1 MKKRLMGSTVQLL
14 LADMT
19 SERNPDVNLIITLVL
34 FSIFRC
40 LREKKDVFENINQEI
55 VKALGRNKNIV
66 LYYMYFRKEN

>member
-19 SERNPDVNLIITLVL
+19 SERNPDVNLIITLGL

-40 LREKKDVFENINQEI
+40 LREKKDVFENINQFI
-55 VKALGRNKNIV
+55 
-66 LYYMYFRKEN
+66 Y